1 MKPDVSIIPTRAP
14 VPIIARKPLTRREA
28 IYLAV
33 KQHGLCGCGEC
44 DKLLDPLT
52 EGVIDEHVLALRL
65 GGTNDLTNRA
75 LWRLPCAKAKTKTAG
90 HDSKQGSKLTRRA
103 NKHAGRVTRVKRTIR
118 SNPKIPKKV
127 SHA

>member
-75 LWRLPCAKAKTKTAG
+75 LWRLPCAKAK
-90 HDSKQGSKLTRRA
+90 LTRRA

-118 SNPKIPKKV
+118 SNPKIPSRPFPV
-127 SHA
+127 RAMR